1 MNSEK
6 KTSSRYVKKGPKPY
20 QIWVNNHKDEIL
32 NIESK
37 KRTDYVHEHLNND
50 LNLNMSKYEIYQLL
64 YRNMLIDRKHK
75 NINSNDNN
83 DIHSND
89 HSNDN
94 NDINNENYTG
104 LISNI
109 NIPETVSGILSQLTD
124 LRKSNID
131 PEIINNTIEHYL
143 SILNKINENINE
155 LINFKNELNSII

>member
-1 MNSEK
+1 MNNEK
-6 KTSSRYVKKGPKPY
+6 KSSRYVKKGPKPY

-64 YRNMLIDRKHK
+64 YRNKLIDRKHK
-75 NINSNDNN
+75 NIHSNDNN

-89 HSNDN
+89 N
-94 NDINNENYTG
+94 NDNNENYTG
-104 LISNI
+104 LINNI
-109 NIPETVSGILSQLTD
+109 NIPDTLKYIMIQLTD

-131 PEIINNTIEHYL
+131 PEIINNAIEHYL
-143 SILNKINENINE
+143 IIMNKINENINE
-155 LINFKNELNSII
+155 LINFKNEINNII

>member
-6 KTSSRYVKKGPKPY
+6 KTSSIYVKKGPKPY

-50 LNLNMSKYEIYQLL
+50 LNLKMSKYEIYQLL
-64 YRNMLIDRKHK
+64 YRNKLIDRKHK
-75 NINSNDNN
+75 NIHSNDNN

-89 HSNDN
+89 
-94 NDINNENYTG
+94 NNENYTG
-104 LISNI
+104 LINNI
-109 NIPETVSGILSQLTD
+109 NIPDTLSGILSQLTD
-124 LRKSNID
+124 FRKSNID

-155 LINFKNELNSII
+155 LINFKNELNSIF

>member
-6 KTSSRYVKKGPKPY
+6 KSSRYVKKGPKPY

-50 LNLNMSKYEIYQLL
+50 LNLKMSKYEIYQLL
-64 YRNMLIDRKHK
+64 YRNKLIDRKHK
-75 NINSNDNN
+75 NIHSNDNN
-83 DIHSND
+83 DNND
-89 HSNDN
+89 NN

-109 NIPETVSGILSQLTD
+109 NIPETVFGILSQLTD

-143 SILNKINENINE
+143 SIMNKINENINE
-155 LINFKNELNSII
+155 LINFKNELNSIF

>member
-6 KTSSRYVKKGPKPY
+6 KSSRYVKKGPKPY

-50 LNLNMSKYEIYQLL
+50 LNLKMSKYEIYQLL
-64 YRNMLIDRKHK
+64 YRNKLIDRKHK
-75 NINSNDNN
+75 NNN

-143 SILNKINENINE
+143 SIMNKINENINE
-155 LINFKNELNSII
+155 LINFKNEINNII

>member
-6 KTSSRYVKKGPKPY
+6 KSSRYVKKGPKPY

-50 LNLNMSKYEIYQLL
+50 LNLKMSKYEIYQLL
-64 YRNMLIDRKHK
+64 YRNKLIDRKHK
-75 NINSNDNN
+75 NIHSDDNN
-83 DIHSND
+83 D
-89 HSNDN
+89 
-94 NDINNENYTG
+94 NNENYTG
-104 LISNI
+104 LISSI
-109 NIPETVSGILSQLTD
+109 NIPETLSGILSQLTD

-155 LINFKNELNSII
+155 LINFKNELKSFI

>member
-6 KTSSRYVKKGPKPY
+6 KSSRYVKKGPKPY

-50 LNLNMSKYEIYQLL
+50 LNLKMSKYEIYQLL
-64 YRNMLIDRKHK
+64 YRNKLIDRKHK
-75 NINSNDNN
+75 NI
-83 DIHSND
+83 HS
-89 HSNDN
+89 

-109 NIPETVSGILSQLTD
+109 NIPETLSGILSQLTD

-143 SILNKINENINE
+143 SIMNKINENINE

>member
-6 KTSSRYVKKGPKPY
+6 KSSRYVKKGPKPY

-50 LNLNMSKYEIYQLL
+50 LNLKMSKYEIYQLL
-64 YRNMLIDRKHK
+64 YRNKLIDRKHK
-75 NINSNDNN
+75 NIHSDDNN

-143 SILNKINENINE
+143 SIMNKINENINE

>member
-6 KTSSRYVKKGPKPY
+6 KTLSRYVKKGPKPY

-64 YRNMLIDRKHK
+64 YRNKLIDRKHK
-75 NINSNDNN
+75 NI
-83 DIHSND
+83 

-94 NDINNENYTG
+94 NDNNENYTG
-104 LISNI
+104 LINNI
-109 NIPETVSGILSQLTD
+109 NIPETISGILSQLTD

-143 SILNKINENINE
+143 SIMNKINENINE

>member
-64 YRNMLIDRKHK
+64 YRNKLIDRKHK
-75 NINSNDNN
+75 NI
-83 DIHSND
+83 

-104 LISNI
+104 LINNI
-109 NIPETVSGILSQLTD
+109 NIPDTLKYIMIQLTD

-143 SILNKINENINE
+143 SIMNKINENINE